1 MDTFQCSPALK
12 RKPGETCIPP
22 QSLHVIQRV
31 WNRLHPEDP
40 IRLQGRGRKGTRKA
54 GFGKSLWKMIRAM
67 MAKRYNCTTEFCIVD
82 KLPGLSVD
90 ERANLK
96 GFFRPEMPNEW
107 KKKPT
112 TWLDSFNIEDVM
124 EQYEEAYPNFEF
136 IGPVPIDFDA
146 PDGPVQGIAMKAL
159 DGTWGKCIVDEL
171 CKLDLKQMTAAGTEK
186 IGIIFNLDKHD
197 EPGSHWVCA
206 FIDIP
211 KSSAYYFDSYGY
223 EAPNEVVV
231 LFDRLRK
238 QGIQHTYFNDVRHQR
253 KGSEC
258 GMYCLYTI
266 LSLLL
271 GRSFYDVC
279 VNIVD
284 DDTMNALRDV
294 LFSREEPRKERF
306 EKAMQLLPSV

>member
-1 MDTFQCSPALK
+1 MDDSTYQCAPALK
-12 RKPGETCIPP
+12 RRPGETCIPP
-22 QSLHVIQRV
+22 HSLHTIQRV
-31 WNRLHPEDP
+31 WNRLHPENP
-40 IRLQGRGRKGTRKA
+40 IRRSGSGERGGRGKTRRRPTV
-54 GFGKSLWKMIRAM
+54 SLWKQIRAM
-67 MAKRYNCTTEFCIVD
+67 MSQRYKCETEFCVVD
-82 KLPGLSVD
+82 KLPGLSKD
-90 ERANLK
+90 ERNSLK
-96 GFFRPEMPNEW
+96 GFFRPQQPAEW
-107 KKKPT
+107 KEKPT

-124 EQYEEAYPNFEF
+124 EQYEEAYPAFEF

-146 PDGPVQGIAMKAL
+146 PDGA
-159 DGTWGKCIVDEL
+159 WGRCIVNEL
-171 CKLDLKQMTAAGTEK
+171 CKLDVKAMAAAGTQQ

-223 EAPNEVVV
+223 EPPKEVVV

-266 LSLLL
+266 ISLVL
-271 GRSFYDVC
+271 GRSFYDVATHR
-279 VNIVD
+279 VD

-294 LFSREEPRKERF
+294 LFATDKPRKGAIERAL
-306 EKAMQLLPSV
+306 KLLPPKT